1 MINFGKYQRKEISMK
16 ELVRDLGHND
26 LYRQTNEMVDLVLAL
41 ITGSDDYD
49 VTFTPRDPDAFDDA
63 AVSEKEK
70 AMPWT
75 LGHVIVHTTASAEES
90 AAIAAELARGVPFRG
105 GRSRSEVNWTTI
117 STIDQC
123 LHRLEESRR
132 MRLASLDMWPD
143 KPDLINS
150 LVNHRSEDINAI
162 GKFISGL
169 THEFSHIDQIGDII
183 AQAHQSRL

>member
-16 ELVRDLGHND
+16 ELVRDLGHDD
-26 LYRQTNEMVDLVLAL
+26 LYQQTNEMVDKVIAL
-41 ITGSDDYD
+41 IAGIDDHD
-49 VTFTPRDPDAFDDA
+49 VTFLPRDPHAFVVA
-63 AVSEKEK
+63 AVSEKEV

-90 AAIAAELARGVPFRG
+90 AAIAAELARGVPSRG
-105 GRSRSEVNWTTI
+105 GRSRSEVHWTTI
-117 STIDQC
+117 STVDQC

-150 LVNHRSEDINAI
+150 LVNHRSEEINAI
-162 GKFISGL
+162 GGFMSGL
-169 THEFSHIDQIGDII
+169 SHEFSHLDQIGDII
-183 AQAHQSRL
+183 TQAHHSSL